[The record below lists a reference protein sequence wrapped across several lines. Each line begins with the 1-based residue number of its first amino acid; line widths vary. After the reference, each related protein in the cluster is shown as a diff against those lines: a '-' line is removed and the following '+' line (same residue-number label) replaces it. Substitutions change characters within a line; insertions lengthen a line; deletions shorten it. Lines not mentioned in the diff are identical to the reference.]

1 MVCKAFIALQKKVPL
16 FALEL
21 IHSKTEKDFGKFS
34 NQKTNMKQIAI
45 FITLLLPIYSFAQHD
60 QHADD
65 SKKSNHNHLAH
76 MQAGRAQIFYIHN
89 LPAPKLMSGIGNSD
103 MKIESKSEKTKAYFN
118 QGVSLLHDFWD
129 FEAYRAFKE
138 AIKNDSNAIM
148 PYWGL
153 LQTLGPD
160 EDSIYKHNK
169 ITAVAQLKKL
179 LPKANEREKLYAE
192 IGILKDSLK
201 EASFPE
207 VIKKLELIV
216 HKFPD
221 DIDAKL
227 FLALNKMSGFD
238 TDMNPMEGQMY
249 SEFLLKDVQ
258 RAAPNNHGFH
268 HYWIHLMEHC
278 CPEKALASADILT
291 SLAPLSGHIVHMPGH
306 IYNRVGDYK
315 RAHDAFVASVKTDSA
330 YMKNEGVEEVDNWN
344 YIHNINYLINNCV
357 HDGRHNEGLYY
368 AERLKNMPI
377 NKLRKKVYD
386 GRFFNQGVMAPG
398 KMEMAFGN
406 WDKAAEQF
414 EAIKDKDSVFS
425 YKNIEFKSAL
435 ICFVKGM
442 AALDKNNVALALK
455 YSSDLDAL
463 LWRNHKQTGQD
474 STINEG
480 YQNTINT
487 ASLELQGCIASHQGN
502 YDMALKMLEKA
513 HKNELDLGYGE
524 PPLYARPVAISIG
537 TAQIKA
543 GKYDEAV
550 KTYNELLQRFP
561 KSALIYHCL
570 QQLYIKKGDAEK
582 VKEYTALLQAATKYA
597 DAGFYKNQ

>member
-1 MVCKAFIALQKKVPL
+1 
-16 FALEL
+16 
-21 IHSKTEKDFGKFS
+21 
-34 NQKTNMKQIAI
+34 MKQIAI
-45 FITLLLPIYSFAQHD
+45 FITLLLPAYGFSQHN

-65 SKKSNHNHLAH
+65 TKKSNHNHLAH

-89 LPAPKLMSGIGNSD
+89 LPAPKLMTGIGNSD

-118 QGVSLLHDFWD
+118 QGISLLHDFWD

-153 LQTLGPD
+153 L
-160 EDSIYKHNK
+160 
-169 ITAVAQLKKL
+169 
-179 LPKANEREKLYAE
+179 PKANEREKLYAE
-192 IGILKDSLK
+192 IGILGDSLK

-216 HKFPD
+216 HKFPE

-227 FLALNKMSGFD
+227 FLALYKMSGFD
-238 TDMNPMEGQMY
+238 TDMKPMEGQMY

-258 RAAPNNHGFH
+258 RAAPYNHGFH

-278 CPEKALASADILT
+278 CPERALASADTLT

-377 NKLRKKVYD
+377 NKLRKKMYD
-386 GRFFNQGVMAPG
+386 GSFFNQGVMAPG

-406 WDKAAEQF
+406 WDKAAEQL
-414 EAIKDKDSVFS
+414 EAIKDKDIVFS
-425 YKNIEFKSAL
+425 YKNKEFKNAL
-435 ICFVKGM
+435 ISFVKGM
-442 AALDKNNVALALK
+442 AALDKNNVELALK

-463 LWRNHKQTGQD
+463 LWRNHKQTGKD
-474 STINEG
+474 STLNEG

-502 YDMALKMLEKA
+502 YDVALKLLEKA

-524 PPLYARPVAISIG
+524 PPLYARPVAINIG
-537 TAQIKA
+537 AAQIKA

-570 QQLYIKKGDAEK
+570 QQLYIKKGDVEK
-582 VKEYTALLQAATKYA
+582 VKEFTALLQAATKYA
-597 DAGFYKNQ
+597 DEGFYKNQ